1 MPFGVTP
8 SSGFPP
14 PASDDFPQG
23 LQFQFNGVN
32 VGGTSFT
39 TLNIVA
45 GGSGQALSLTAG
57 EGENAGVITLVI
69 PVV

>member
-1 MPFGVTP
+1 MFGMTA

-14 PASDDFPQG
+14 PASDDFPRG
-23 LQFQFNGVN
+23 LQFQFNGEN

-39 TLNIVA
+39 TFNIVA
-45 GGSGQALSLTAG
+45 GTSGQPLSLTAG